1 MPTPSPLDAAAAA
14 LRATMQPLL
23 IPVARPARARR
34 APVRSAA
41 LLSPVAPVS
50 PVPARTKPAR
60 NGGRV
65 MPPRPARPDRST
77 VRSVAVVGD
86 TVVVTL
92 AGGTNARIRGLKL
105 LADVMTKG
113 ADGFPVRVIQH
124 RRVVADTPVLA
135 TTSATP
141 INTLGG

>member
-1 MPTPSPLDAAAAA
+1 MSTLSLLDAAAAA

-23 IPVARPARARR
+23 TPVVRPPRVRR

-50 PVPARTKPAR
+50 PVPARAKPAR

-65 MPPRPARPDRST
+65 MPARPARPDRST

-86 TVVVTL
+86 AVVVTL

-105 LADVMTKG
+105 LADVMAKG
-113 ADGFPVRVIQH
+113 ADGFPVRVLQH
-124 RRVVADTPVLA
+124 RRVVADTPTLA
-135 TTSATP
+135 ATP
-141 INTLGG
+141 LNALKG